1 MSDLKNKLR
10 ALTVG
15 SAKVFGEE
23 IVEFQ
28 GEQFKIRQP
37 SVAQRAMIMQQAKIA
52 SGDVEKIDLAKMQ
65 VWATICCTYTMEN
78 ESVFTQEDYQSLEQQ
93 PCGGFVDEFAPIA
106 LRLMNVE
113 AEEKAKN
120 SATTMKDN

>member
-10 ALTVG
+10 SLTVG
-15 SAKVFGEE
+15 AAKIFGEE
-23 IVEFQ
+23 IVEYQ

-37 SVAQRAMIMQQAKIA
+37 SVAQRAQIMQQAKIA
-52 SGDVEKIDLAKMQ
+52 TGDVEKFDLAKMQ

-78 ESVFTQEDYQSLEQQ
+78 DPVFTQEDYASLENQ
-93 PCGGFVDEFAPIA
+93 PCGSFVDTFAPVA

-120 SATTMKDN
+120 SESTRKDN